1 MEEAHLLWCRLIWLQ
16 STSHS
21 PTPSWHSD
29 NGYPLFTWRHMFA
42 FTWGWGHIIR
52 QNKSIAF
59 SSQSRKSANLFLQS
73 SELGLPQLLTR
84 MRVCPPSPRFWVE
97 GHTLKI
103 FLLCD
108 YILIVVFHVVK
119 SPALSLIY
127 RRICKNI
134 VKFIYLCAY
143 VSKAQEKYDLDVF

>member
-1 MEEAHLLWCRLIWLQ
+1 MAESSCAYWDWNRITAALRTQYLTLMFTYIIHRRTFAVEEYMEEAHLLWCRLIWLQ

-21 PTPSWHSD
+21 PAPSWHSD

-42 FTWGWGHIIR
+42 FTWGWGHIMR

-84 MRVCPPSPRFWVE
+84 MRVGPPPPSSGWR
-97 GHTLKI
+97 GRLLKYSYFVI
-103 FLLCD
+103 ILL
-108 YILIVVFHVVK
+108 
-119 SPALSLIY
+119 
-127 RRICKNI
+127 
-134 VKFIYLCAY
+134 
-143 VSKAQEKYDLDVF
+143 